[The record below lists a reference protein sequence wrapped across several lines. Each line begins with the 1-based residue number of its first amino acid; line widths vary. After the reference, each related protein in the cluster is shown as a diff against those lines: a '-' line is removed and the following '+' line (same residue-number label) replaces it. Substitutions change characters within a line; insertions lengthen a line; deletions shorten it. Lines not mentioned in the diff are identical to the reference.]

1 MKIKYLII
9 LFAAGAFISCSQK
22 EKSTT
27 QEELGTAEQEIKI
40 DGSSYQKSI
49 NTVESKLDLLKNS
62 KELQTLEIQSLTA
75 KRDSLSD
82 LLNQIE
88 GSLSDINTKKLKP
101 GIEGVN
107 EKLNELKGQKE
118 NFEEQLKLQKKEIEL
133 AGKKITLLN
142 EEKSVYDAQKQAL
155 WDKGAPPE
163 DFVEIDTLLNN
174 LTKRISEQKTKVK
187 NLNRNIND
195 REEQIVSIIEQRS
208 SLSNKIRNNYTAKQI
223 FEDYSK
229 EEKGKLIAEINKIDE
244 IFKAYLDKDSELSNE
259 LAKIAAEKSNLEAEQ
274 TGLLKQKEQNEAQL
288 QQQKSKEKE
297 AKKRSRLSYA
307 FIGIGFL
314 AMLMIVFYFVGKR
327 KRNKIK

>member
-40 DGSSYQKSI
+40 DGSSYQKLI

>member
-9 LFAAGAFISCSQK
+9 LSAVLAFMSCSQK

-27 QEELGTAEQEIKI
+27 QEELGTSEQEIKI
-40 DGSSYQKSI
+40 DGISYQKSI
-49 NTVESKLDLLKNS
+49 NSVESKLDLLKNS

-75 KRDSLSD
+75 KRDSLSR

-163 DFVEIDTLLNN
+163 DFVEIDILLNN
-174 LTKRISEQKTKVK
+174 LTKKISEQKTKVK

-195 REEQIVSIIEQRS
+195 REEQIVSIIEQRY

-259 LAKIAAEKSNLEAEQ
+259 LAKIAAEKSDLEAEQ
-274 TGLLKQKEQNEAQL
+274 TQLLKQKELNKEQL
-288 QQQKSKEKE
+288 QQQKFKEKD

-314 AMLMIVFYFVGKR
+314 AMLMVVFYFIGKR

>member
-49 NTVESKLDLLKNS
+49 NSVESKLDLLKNS
-62 KELQTLEIQSLTA
+62 KELQTLEIQSLTV
-75 KRDSLSD
+75 KRDSLSR
-82 LLNQIE
+82 LLDQIE

-314 AMLMIVFYFVGKR
+314 AMLMVVFYFVGKE
-327 KRNKIK
+327 KEIK